1 MASMANHSHP
11 SNGVEPPVSRDP
23 EVHSGAAVFPGTR
36 VPIYV
41 LFRYLAHDDALAE
54 FLRAYP
60 HVSAAAARAVLEQAK
75 QLLVGADDP
84 DDQRGAD

>member
-1 MASMANHSHP
+1 MVSMPNHSP
-11 SNGVEPPVSRDP
+11 DSTTAQLISRDP
-23 EVHSGAAVFPGTR
+23 EVHSGVAVFPGTR
-36 VPIYV
+36 VPVYV
-41 LFRYLAHDDALAE
+41 LFRYLEHDDALAE